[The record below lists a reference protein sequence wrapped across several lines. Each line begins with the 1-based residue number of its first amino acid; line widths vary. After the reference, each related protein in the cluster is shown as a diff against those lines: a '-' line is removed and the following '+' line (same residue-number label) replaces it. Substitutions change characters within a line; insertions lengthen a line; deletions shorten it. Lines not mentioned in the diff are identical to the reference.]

1 MKGGRT
7 QRGKWFSFMTD
18 SQPNETNIR
27 RGGVYEVIRQ
37 RAVYLLQWLGI
48 WHGGKQSVLVG
59 STPPRGFTVVETMI
73 FLAVSGMLFFSAM
86 TLIGGQQEK
95 AEFNY
100 GIQEFTAQVRDII
113 NDVSTGFYPV
123 DPGTNC
129 FVTGTTTAQGTNS
142 GCTFIG
148 RVMHFGAN
156 DVPGNP
162 TESSMRVYSVV
173 GRRQINIPGGTRDV
187 FNLAESETRPLPTS
201 QEVRVPGG
209 MLVRWV
215 RVGGVGGADVG
226 LVGYFTNFTKYSDES
241 KSLLESA
248 ARNVDT
254 VPIPFALNQGSGAAE
269 NAIRTQAPTAAK
281 NPDNGVVV
289 CVQSQGS
296 RFYALMNLG
305 GNLKQ
310 LSNDVQILS
319 GVCP

>member
-1 MKGGRT
+1 MKGG
-7 QRGKWFSFMTD
+7 K
-18 SQPNETNIR
+18 
-27 RGGVYEVIRQ
+27 
-37 RAVYLLQWLGI
+37 
-48 WHGGKQSVLVG
+48 K
-59 STPPRGFTVVETMI
+59 PRGFTVVETMI
-73 FLAVSGMLFFSAM
+73 FLAVSGMLFYSAM
-86 TLIGGQQEK
+86 TLIAGQQEK

-123 DPGTNC
+123 DPGTAC
-129 FVTGTTTAQGTNS
+129 FVTGTAGAQGTNS
-142 GCTFIG
+142 GCTYIG
-148 RVMHFGAN
+148 RVMQFGAN
-156 DVPGNP
+156 DLNP
-162 TESSMRVYSVV
+162 ANPQESSMRVHSVV
-173 GRRQINIPGGTRDV
+173 GRRQIAVPGGTRDV
-187 FNLAESETRPLPTS
+187 FNLAESETRPLPS
-201 QEVRVPGG
+201 SEQVRIPGG

-215 RVGGVGGADVG
+215 RVGGVGGTNVA

-254 VPIPFALNQGSGAAE
+254 VPIPFAFNQDSTAAQ

-289 CVQSQGS
+289 CLQSQGS

-310 LSNDVQILS
+310 LSNDIQIMP